1 MWRYSAPA
9 LLALLLAGCTQ
20 YPSGG
25 NIRLH
30 MDMNDQPS
38 YRPQRDPRPLP
49 EGSIARAAEQGPP
62 DAARGQKLYGIY
74 CTPCHGPRGK
84 GDGPVAAKIT
94 KPADLTAEKY
104 RKAEDTLFFEAI
116 RNGSGLMPP
125 QAESMSPEES
135 RDVVR

>member
-1 MWRYSAPA
+1 MLFRS
-9 LLALLLAGCTQ
+9 
-20 YPSGG
+20 
-25 NIRLH
+25 
-30 MDMNDQPS
+30 
-38 YRPQRDPRPLP
+38 
-49 EGSIARAAEQGPP
+49 
-62 DAARGQKLYGIY
+62 
-74 CTPCHGPRGK
+74 PCHGPRGK

-135 RDVVR
+135 RDVVRFVRAFVKP